1 MCKYT
6 ILWNRQNTTATST
19 IKHWQ
24 FDVVEMLTVDSGTK
38 MDIAKTLHVNS
49 TVGPDAT
56 VTTYSEG
63 YIMLS
68 TCTGEPL
75 Q

>member
-1 MCKYT
+1 MGSYNV
-6 ILWNRQNTTATST
+6 LWNRQNTTITST

-56 VTTYSEG
+56 
-63 YIMLS
+63 L
-68 TCTGEPL
+68 
-75 Q
+75 